1 MRQLNNLVLCY
12 GVIYI
17 VTRKYQGAFCC
28 SSFSVENFLDF
39 NSLLSVKLVYKKL
52 RLMLLNTEETLQ
64 GATTFLIYNKNKD
77 IRLQIVF
84 YKLLLLKLF
93 AFLS

>member
-1 MRQLNNLVLCY
+1 MW
-12 GVIYI
+12 
-17 VTRKYQGAFCC
+17 
-28 SSFSVENFLDF
+28 
-39 NSLLSVKLVYKKL
+39 
-52 RLMLLNTEETLQ
+52 LNTEETLQ